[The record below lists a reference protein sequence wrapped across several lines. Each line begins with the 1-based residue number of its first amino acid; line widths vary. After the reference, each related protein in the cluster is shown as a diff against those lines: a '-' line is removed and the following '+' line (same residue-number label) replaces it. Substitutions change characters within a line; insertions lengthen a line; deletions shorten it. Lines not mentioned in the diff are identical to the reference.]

1 MKDEDPDSVDFEE
14 LPEVTVQKKRS
25 LSIVWIIPIVAAL
38 IGGWLIYN
46 TLSQQGPTVTMTF
59 EDGAGLEAGKTK
71 IKYKSI
77 EVGTVKTVYIS
88 PDLSHVVVTAE
99 FSKQAEPHL
108 TENTKFWVVRPRL
121 GLGGISGLETLVSG
135 AYIAIDPRP
144 GASARIFTGL
154 EKPPGVTREDQGAQF
169 QLRAENLGSS
179 SPGAPIF
186 FHDIQVGRV
195 LDYELE
201 KDGGAVL
208 IDIFIQAPHH
218 LRVRDTS
225 RFWQL
230 SGFEISLGAEGLNV
244 KMESLSSLLTGGIAF
259 DTPAIAGG
267 SDEPSQPGTEF
278 KLFKNFASIQE
289 EKYVLTRP
297 FLVNFDG
304 SVRGLSVGAPVEF
317 RGIKIGTV
325 SDIAIHLN
333 PQTLE
338 IKIPVLI
345 DIQPERI
352 TTPQV
357 IMSKVE
363 GDKYAV
369 MKQMVK
375 RGLRAQLETGSLL
388 TGQLFVQL
396 DFHPDLPQQELLMTG
411 KYPEIP
417 AVPATMDQLRRTVTD
432 VMAEIRRLPLDK
444 IAREILETVEGGNRL
459 VNSPETQEAVHN
471 LNVAL
476 GNVEKL
482 TSGLDRQVETLAT
495 SLDKTLLTV
504 RKAIQVADP
513 NSPAAVN
520 MNSALKEL
528 AAAAR
533 SIRVLADYLEQHP
546 EALVKGKQ

>member
-1 MKDEDPDSVDFEE
+1 MKDEEPDPIDFEE
-14 LPEVTVQKKRS
+14 LPEVTVQKKRGI
-25 LSIVWIIPIVAAL
+25 SIVWIIPIVAAL
-38 IGGWLIYN
+38 IGGWLIYK
-46 TLSQQGPTVTMTF
+46 TLSEKGPTVTMTF

-77 EVGTVKTVYIS
+77 EVGTVKSVYIS
-88 PDLSHVVVTAE
+88 PDLSRVVVTAE
-99 FSKQAEPHL
+99 FNKKAEPHL
-108 TENTKFWVVRPRL
+108 TENTRFWVVRPRF

-135 AYIAIDPRP
+135 AYIAMDPRP
-144 GASARIFTGL
+144 GASARTFTGL
-154 EKPPGVTREDQGAQF
+154 EKPPGVTAEDEGAQF

-195 LDYELE
+195 LDYALDKEGE
-201 KDGGAVL
+201 DVL

-259 DTPAIAGG
+259 DTPATAGG
-267 SDEPSQPGTEF
+267 SSEPSQPGTTF
-278 KLFKNFASIQE
+278 KLFKNFSSIQE

-297 FLVNFDG
+297 FLINFDG

-317 RGIKIGTV
+317 RGIKIGIV
-325 SDIAIHLN
+325 SDIVIQLN
-333 PQTLE
+333 PKTLD

-345 DIQPERI
+345 EIQPERI

-357 IMSKVE
+357 IMSKME
-363 GDKYAV
+363 EEKYAV
-369 MKQMVK
+369 MKHMVK
-375 RGLRAQLETGSLL
+375 RGLRARLETGSLL
-388 TGQLFVQL
+388 TGQLFVGL
-396 DFHPDLPQQELLMTG
+396 DFYPDLPQQELILAG

-417 AVPATMDQLRRTVTD
+417 AIPAAMDQVRRTVTD

-444 IAREILETVEGGNRL
+444 IAKEILETVEGGNRL
-459 VNSPETQEAVHN
+459 VNSPDTQKAVHN

-482 TSGLDRQVETLAT
+482 TEGLDRQIDTLAT
-495 SLDKTLLTV
+495 SLDKTLVTV
-504 RKAIQVADP
+504 QKALQVAAP

-546 EALVKGKQ
+546 EALVKGKK